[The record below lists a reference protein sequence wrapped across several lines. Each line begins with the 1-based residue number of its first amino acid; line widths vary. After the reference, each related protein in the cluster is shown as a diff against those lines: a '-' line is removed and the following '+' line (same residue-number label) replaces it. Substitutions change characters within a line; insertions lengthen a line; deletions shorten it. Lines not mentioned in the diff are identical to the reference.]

1 VTLVEPSEKWEC
13 AFLEM
18 AAEWSASGETRYAA
32 ALSDFPGYLR
42 KVEDG
47 RRDIQSADRVPG
59 TEYWLEDGGKIV
71 ACVRLRFR
79 LTAELEQEGGHIG
92 YDVRPPCDVV
102 DTERI
107 CCDWRYQFSMGT
119 GSAGFE
125 SRVTKTILALPRSSK
140 GMVAF
145 YLEPEFHARVVRLCV
160 NTGSNSAE
168 AAQHTTGTSS
178 PRFSMREGGA
188 STTSRI
194 LPGVSSFTKPWG
206 CS

>member
-1 VTLVEPSEKWEC
+1 VTLVEPSGKWEC

-92 YDVRPPCDVV
+92 YDVRP
-102 DTERI
+102 TMR
-107 CCDWRYQFSMGT
+107 RRGYGT
-119 GSAGFE
+119 HLL
-125 SRVTKTILALPRSSK
+125 RLALPVLHGHGIR
-140 GMVAF
+140 
-145 YLEPEFHARVVRLCV
+145 RVRITCDED
-160 NTGSNSAE
+160 NIGSAKIIERNGGVLS
-168 AAQHTTGTSS
+168 GT
-178 PRFSMREGGA
+178 
-188 STTSRI
+188 
-194 LPGVSSFTKPWG
+194 GVSRESGKTVRQYWIEL
-206 CS
+206 S